1 MPQQLTSIEVSRA
14 VTLLEEGY
22 SQRYVAQQLGVVQ
35 GTVWKLWKRYRE
47 TGTITRRAGTGRQ
60 RKTTA
65 GDERFLRLQALRNR
79 THTARDLQED
89 LLRARG
95 TRISDQTVRNRL
107 REVELRPRRPAKVP
121 KLTRVHRQS
130 RLEFGREHLN
140 WQLRHWT
147 PVMFSDESKFVLTGN
162 DGHVRVWRRPGE
174 RFMPNTVHETVP
186 FGGGSIMVWGGIT
199 VNTRTDLVVI
209 RNGGLTARRYIDEIL
224 KPQVIPRANVIGQNF
239 IFMQDNA
246 RPHIAHI
253 VTDYLDDQNIRKMY
267 WPACSPDMNPIEHVW
282 DQLGKRVRRRPNPP
296 ITTEQLAQALVE
308 EWDNFPQ
315 DALRRLIRSMP
326 RRCTALVQARG
337 GHTKY

>member
-1 MPQQLTSIEVSRA
+1 
-14 VTLLEEGY
+14 
-22 SQRYVAQQLGVVQ
+22 
-35 GTVWKLWKRYRE
+35 
-47 TGTITRRAGTGRQ
+47 
-60 RKTTA
+60 
-65 GDERFLRLQALRNR
+65 
-79 THTARDLQED
+79 
-89 LLRARG
+89 
-95 TRISDQTVRNRL
+95 
-107 REVELRPRRPAKVP
+107 
-121 KLTRVHRQS
+121 
-130 RLEFGREHLN
+130 
-140 WQLRHWT
+140 
-147 PVMFSDESKFVLTGN
+147 
-162 DGHVRVWRRPGE
+162 
-174 RFMPNTVHETVP
+174 MPNTVHETVP

-308 EWDNFPQ
+308 EWDHFPQ